1 MIGSPA
7 IGQHLIEMRIIG
19 MQTYEE
25 FTEVGPWLNPMAF
38 GPGQD
43 GKQNGR
49 AMPGL
54 LVAKKQPIL
63 PADGRVP

>member
-43 GKQNGR
+43 GEF
-49 AMPGL
+49 P
-54 LVAKKQPIL
+54 
-63 PADGRVP
+63 